1 MKLIWLLL
9 GRFHVNAASVQAID
23 LDEGANGKIRY
34 SIIGSPQSNDAEFLE
49 NIKNEPFVVNAD
61 NGDISLNFDPQ
72 LNMKGYF
79 DFYVMAND
87 TDNLQDT
94 ARVKIYLLRNDQRVL
109 FVLRLTPQ
117 ELRERLEKFRE

>member
-1 MKLIWLLL
+1 M
-9 GRFHVNAASVQAID
+9 RQAID

-49 NIKNEPFVVNAD
+49 NIKNEPFTLNAD
-61 NGDISLNFDPQ
+61 TGEISLNFDPQ

-87 TDNLQDT
+87 TDNLMDT

-117 ELRERLEKFRE
+117 EIRERLEKFRE